1 MEILS
6 NRKISLILKVCKLKT
21 QHLLLRGLLHWGPPP
36 PPLEFSREISNKY
49 LLEILT
55 LPSLSCVVYAHVQ
68 TPLSPYYL

>member
-21 QHLLLRGLLHWGPPP
+21 QHLLLRGLLHSP

-55 LPSLSCVVYAHVQ
+55 FPSLSCVVYAHLQ